1 MKGEGKKKSKGKG
14 KNGIKNQKKNVRRQ
28 EEIERG
34 KQKAKWV
41 EFVFVR
47 TFFDKE
53 FRKFKKKRASVFEVE
68 ERR

>member
-1 MKGEGKKKSKGKG
+1 MKEK
-14 KNGIKNQKKNVRRQ
+14 IKRRRQ
-28 EEIERG
+28 EKIERG

-53 FRKFKKKRASVFEVE
+53 FRKF
-68 ERR
+68 